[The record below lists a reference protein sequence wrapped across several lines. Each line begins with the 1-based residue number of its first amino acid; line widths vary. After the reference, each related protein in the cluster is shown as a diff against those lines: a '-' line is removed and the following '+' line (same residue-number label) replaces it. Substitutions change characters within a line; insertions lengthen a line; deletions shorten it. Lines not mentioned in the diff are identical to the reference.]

1 MNEIKKVVGFFQ
13 KEAKNITTTFFLH
26 SAFPGDWVAGGEGAA
41 LALVAKRRAK
51 LPPPERG
58 AAARH
63 AICDAVG
70 AAVSLPF
77 AEGMQLEAQLIN
89 RLMRTPQSAAL
100 RHVFFATRA
109 VSKLEELAPSALTLT
124 LTLTLAL
131 TLTTDFDANPDP
143 DH

>member
-1 MNEIKKVVGFFQ
+1 MVAQNDGAQYVVPAVRGFSRSI
-13 KEAKNITTTFFLH
+13 AL
-26 SAFPGDWVAGGEGAA
+26 GGEGVA

-77 AEGMQLEAQLIN
+77 AEGMALEAQLIN

-109 VSKLEELAPSALTLT
+109 VSKLEELSHPRPWPS
-124 LTLTLAL
+124 
-131 TLTTDFDANPDP
+131 P
-143 DH
+143 

>member
-1 MNEIKKVVGFFQ
+1 MAVTILMALVGQPAIGIKKTCRLLLKHGV
-13 KEAKNITTTFFLH
+13 L
-26 SAFPGDWVAGGEGAA
+26 GAA

-51 LPPPERG
+51 LPPAERG

-77 AEGMQLEAQLIN
+77 AEGMALEAQLIG
-89 RLMRTPQSAAL
+89 RLMRSPQSAAL

-109 VSKLEELAPSALTLT
+109 TSKLEAPAPSAP
-124 LTLTLAL
+124 TLAL
-131 TLTTDFDANPDP
+131 SLTLSLSPP
-143 DH
+143 